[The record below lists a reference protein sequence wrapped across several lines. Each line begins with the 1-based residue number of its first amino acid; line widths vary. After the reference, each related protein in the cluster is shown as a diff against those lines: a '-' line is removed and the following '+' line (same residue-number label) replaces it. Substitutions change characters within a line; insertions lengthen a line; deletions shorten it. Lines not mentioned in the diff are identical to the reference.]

1 MFPSVF
7 YTHSCH
13 TSQELGLMG
22 TKSLPCFF
30 RALLLWQWYFPPFS
44 PLSHKHLT
52 IPQPTGEQSAS
63 RDCYFGF
70 CWPLVGQLCFWLL
83 SWLHSPGDVAFIV
96 WILKDSREEFLS
108 LKSPVSV
115 WSVWVYQWQLQN
127 RSSLY
132 VRKYFCLLFVSYFHF
147 GCSCQGGF
155 HSHPHYVSPL

>member
-52 IPQPTGEQSAS
+52 ILQPTGEQSAS

-83 SWLHSPGDVAFIV
+83 SWLYSPGDVAFIV

-108 LKSPVSV
+108 PKSDRVTCICLKCLGLSV
-115 WSVWVYQWQLQN
+115 TITKQKQSICEEIFLSVVCKLF
-127 RSSLY
+127 SLW
-132 VRKYFCLLFVSYFHF
+132 L
-147 GCSCQGGF
+147 
-155 HSHPHYVSPL
+155 